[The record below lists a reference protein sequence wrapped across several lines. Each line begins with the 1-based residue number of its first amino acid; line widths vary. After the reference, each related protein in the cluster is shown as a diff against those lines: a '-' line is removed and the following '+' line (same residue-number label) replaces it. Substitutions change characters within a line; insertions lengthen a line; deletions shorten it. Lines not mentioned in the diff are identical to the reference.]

1 MTELRFLFRCD
12 ADATSGFGHI
22 SRCLNIA
29 REIQQ
34 LQPQAKISFM
44 GNYSEFAQSLLVK
57 FNFERIAFK
66 FTEANSNEVIEQA
79 HAFTHLLVDS
89 YFITQSFID
98 SACNKQFKF
107 ILLDDFCAHSDYTK
121 VDLLLNF
128 TIQAPSLAYNAKKC
142 ALGISYFPVKPE
154 LKVIR
159 ESKLEAANNKIKKIA
174 LCLSAMP
181 DYWPL
186 EEELLK
192 FADRAFSQVELKL
205 VTSRNDLLLWK
216 SENSNAF
223 VQQKPGFEMEK
234 LYSQSDFVLSG
245 GGLVKYECAYCGVL
259 NATLSLTAG
268 VYADTQLFE
277 KENLT
282 FDIGTAFHFDALT
295 TVEKLIEINTNQD
308 SLAFQ
313 EASKRIFQTNSTEN
327 LVALIL
333 TC

>member
-29 REIQQ
+29 REIQRQ
-34 LQPQAKISFM
+34 HPEAKISFM
-44 GNYSEFAQSLLVK
+44 GNYSDFALSLLAK
-57 FNFERIAFK
+57 FHFECIAFT
-66 FTEANSNEVIEQA
+66 FSEANTSEVLNRAQNYS
-79 HAFTHLLVDS
+79 HLFVDS

-98 SACNKQFKF
+98 SACGNRYKF
-107 ILLDDFCAHSDYTK
+107 ILLDDFCAHNDYSK

-128 TIQAPSLAYNAKKC
+128 TIQAPSLNYGAKKC

-159 ESKLEAANNKIKKIA
+159 ESKLEAPKNKIKKIA

-192 FADRAFSQVELKL
+192 LADRAFSQVELKL

-223 VQQKPGFEMEK
+223 IQQKPGFEIEK

-277 KENLT
+277 KEKLT

>member
-1 MTELRFLFRCD
+1 MNGLRFLFRCD

-29 REIQQ
+29 LEILQM
-34 LQPQAKISFM
+34 QPQAKITFM

-66 FTEANSNEVIEQA
+66 FTEANNNEVIAQA

-107 ILLDDFCAHSDYTK
+107 ILLDDFCAHSDYSR

-128 TIQAPSLAYNAKKC
+128 TIQAPTLDYNAKKC

-154 LKVIR
+154 LKAIR
-159 ESKLEAANNKIKKIA
+159 EMKLETPSTEIKKIA
-174 LCLSAMP
+174 FCISAMP

-186 EEELLK
+186 EAELVK
-192 FADRAFSQVELKL
+192 IVDRAFTDVELLL
-205 VTSRNDLLLWK
+205 VSSRTDSLEWE
-216 SENSNAF
+216 SVNSNSF
-223 VQQKPGFEMEK
+223 MQQKPGFEIEK
-234 LYSQSDFVLSG
+234 LYAKSDFIISG

-277 KENLT
+277 AEKLT
-282 FDIGTAFHFDALT
+282 LDIGTAFHFDADFTL
-295 TVEKLIEINTNQD
+295 EKLTKIKLHQENI
-308 SLAFQ
+308 AFH
-313 EASKRIFQTNSTEN
+313 EASKRIFNTNSTEN
-327 LVALIL
+327 LVTLIL